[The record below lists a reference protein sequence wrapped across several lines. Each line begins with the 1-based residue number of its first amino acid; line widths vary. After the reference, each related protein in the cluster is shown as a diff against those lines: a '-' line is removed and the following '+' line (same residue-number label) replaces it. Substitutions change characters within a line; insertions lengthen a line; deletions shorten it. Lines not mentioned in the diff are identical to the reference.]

1 MGKRKEEVWNR
12 KKYPLLFVA
21 FVFIRAELLLNAR
34 RILFF
39 SRVSGK
45 RSFVEFRARFP
56 SRRQYARLTLAS
68 INQPVERISTI
79 RRRDANDRRYSS
91 GIRRSRVVDG
101 TTFYIFSYT
110 KGRISQHSIE
120 EDGGNLTFLPRV
132 FAEAKEAKEK
142 LDEIAI
148 FPEKIGYVGAWL
160 GRERTGAK
168 YRLSEERRVDGR
180 QASKCSHRSQSPKCL
195 HHRDGIRLLS
205 AVSGRLE
212 FVRESFE

>member
-12 KKYPLLFVA
+12 KKYPFLFVA

-101 TTFYIFSYT
+101 TTFYIFSSVHET
-110 KGRISQHSIE
+110 ANLAAFDRGKWRKLNVSPSSFRRSERSEGEIGRDRDFSRKNRLCRSVVGSGK
-120 EDGGNLTFLPRV
+120 DGCKVSFKRGKTRRRETGEQV
-132 FAEAKEAKEK
+132 FA
-142 LDEIAI
+142 
-148 FPEKIGYVGAWL
+148 
-160 GRERTGAK
+160 
-168 YRLSEERRVDGR
+168 
-180 QASKCSHRSQSPKCL
+180 
-195 HHRDGIRLLS
+195 
-205 AVSGRLE
+205 
-212 FVRESFE
+212 SFTVT

>member
-39 SRVSGK
+39 SGK

-101 TTFYIFSYT
+101 TFYIFSSLHET
-110 KGRISQHSIE
+110 ANLAAFDRGRWRKLNVSPSTFRRSERSEGEIGRDRDFSRKNRLCRSVVGSGK
-120 EDGGNLTFLPRV
+120 DGCKVSFKRGKTRRRETGEQV
-132 FAEAKEAKEK
+132 FA
-142 LDEIAI
+142 
-148 FPEKIGYVGAWL
+148 
-160 GRERTGAK
+160 
-168 YRLSEERRVDGR
+168 
-180 QASKCSHRSQSPKCL
+180 
-195 HHRDGIRLLS
+195 
-205 AVSGRLE
+205 
-212 FVRESFE
+212 SFTVT

>member
-1 MGKRKEEVWNR
+1 MQTIGDT
-12 KKYPLLFVA
+12 
-21 FVFIRAELLLNAR
+21 RAE
-34 RILFF
+34 
-39 SRVSGK
+39 
-45 RSFVEFRARFP
+45 FVD
-56 SRRQYARLTLAS
+56 LAS
-68 INQPVERISTI
+68 SMEQRFTS
-79 RRRDANDRRYSS
+79 
-91 GIRRSRVVDG
+91 
-101 TTFYIFSYT
+101 FFLYT
-110 KGRISQHSIE
+110 KRRISQHSIE
-120 EDGGNLTFLPRV
+120 EDGGNLTFLPRLFV
-132 FAEAKEAKEK
+132 EAKEAKEK